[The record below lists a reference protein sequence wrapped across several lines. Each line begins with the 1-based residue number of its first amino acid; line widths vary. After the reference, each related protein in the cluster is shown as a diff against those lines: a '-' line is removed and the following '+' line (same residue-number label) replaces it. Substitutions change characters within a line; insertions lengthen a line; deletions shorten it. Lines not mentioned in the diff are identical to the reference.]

1 MEGDEDGV
9 EGWGRRNVNY
19 ENWILFQTI
28 SNSLD
33 NTTVR
38 EL

>member
-9 EGWGRRNVNY
+9 EGWGRINVNS
-19 ENWILFQTI
+19 EKCILFQTI
-28 SNSLD
+28 CNSPD

-38 EL
+38 EQ